1 MIIGVLKET
10 RKNEA
15 RAALSLDTAKKI
27 IALKHELIIE
37 EGAGLASFIND
48 ADYASVGVKVVDRK
62 EVFNATLI
70 LMVNAMPEIDFQYLK
85 PNHVLVGMLEPF
97 NK

>member
-62 EVFNATLI
+62 EVFNAT
-70 LMVNAMPEIDFQYLK
+70 
-85 PNHVLVGMLEPF
+85 PNLNGKCYARNRFSVPKTESCFSRYVRAV
-97 NK
+97 